1 MPNRKTRNI
10 ERNPIME
17 ITAKQVKELRDATN
31 VSMME
36 CKRALQE
43 TSGDLEAAIKKLR
56 ERGAAVAA
64 KRADRDAKEG
74 KITAVVTEDLQ
85 RAAMIEVN
93 CETDFVTR
101 NEGFQSFV
109 DALLGRALDYETGAM
124 EEAVKAEVAE
134 KIAAIGE
141 KIQLRRNVTWTA
153 TAPGMIASYVHLGG
167 KVGVFVEMG
176 CEKTESV
183 NSPVLAEL
191 AKDITLHVAAAA
203 PQYLCREEVPAAEI
217 EAEREIY
224 AKQVEGKPANIIDNI
239 VNGKVNKFFSQICLL
254 EQGFV
259 KDDKISITALVEAKN
274 KELGDKISIRRYLRW
289 QLGA

>member
-1 MPNRKTRNI
+1 
-10 ERNPIME
+10 ME

-31 VSMME
+31 VSMMD

-43 TSGDLEAAIKKLR
+43 TGGDLDAAIKKLR

-64 KRADRDAKEG
+64 KRADRDAKDG
-74 KITAVVTEDLQ
+74 KIAAVVTEDRQ
-85 RAAMIEVN
+85 QAAMIEVN

-109 DALLGRALDYETGAM
+109 SDLLDRALDYETGTM
-124 EEAVKAEVAE
+124 EEAVKAEVAD

-141 KIQLRRNVTWTA
+141 KIQLRRNVKWTA
-153 TAPGMIASYVHLGG
+153 SSPGLIASYVHLGG

-176 CEKTESV
+176 CEKAESV
-183 NSPVLAEL
+183 NSPILAEL

-203 PQYLCREEVPAAEI
+203 PQYLCRDEVPAAEI

-239 VNGKVNKFFSQICLL
+239 VNGKVNKFFSQVCLL

-259 KDDKISITALVEAKN
+259 KDDKISITALTDAKS
-274 KELGDKISIRRYLRW
+274 KELGDTISIRRYLRW
-289 QLGA
+289 QLGV

>member
-1 MPNRKTRNI
+1 MVQ
-10 ERNPIME
+10 

-36 CKRALQE
+36 CKKALQE
-43 TSGDLEAAIKKLR
+43 TGGDLDEAIKKLR

-64 KRADRDAKEG
+64 KRADREASEG
-74 KITAVVTEDLQ
+74 KIASVVADDEQ

-101 NEGFQSFV
+101 NEGFQAFV
-109 DALLGRALDYETGAM
+109 GELLGRALDYETDAM
-124 EEAVKAEVAE
+124 ADAVQDEVTE

-141 KIQLRRNVTWTA
+141 KIQLRRNVTWSVEGT
-153 TAPGMIASYVHLGG
+153 GKIVSYVHMGG
-167 KVGVFVEMG
+167 KVGVLVEVG
-176 CEKTESV
+176 CEKPESL
-183 NSPVLAEL
+183 STDVLNEL

-203 PQYLCREEVPAAEI
+203 PQYLRRDEVPEAEI
-217 EAEREIY
+217 SAEKEIY
-224 AKQVEGKPANIIDNI
+224 KKQVEGKPENIIDNI
-239 VNGKVNKFFSQICLL
+239 VNGKINKFFSQICLL

-259 KDDKISITALVEAKN
+259 KEDKVSITQLLEEKGKA
-274 KELGDKISIRRYLRW
+274 LGDTVSIKRYLRW